1 MHKNRVI
8 IIGGGISGL
17 STARYL
23 TKAGWEVTV
32 LEKGDF
38 TDGCSYGNAGFVC
51 PSHYIQLATPG
62 IARQGLKWMLK
73 STSPFYIQP
82 RLDPALLRWGIHF
95 LKRAKQKYV
104 AGNAAAL
111 RDIGL
116 LSQREYEQVWL
127 KEIDFDYHHN
137 GMLEVFQ
144 SPQAFKECSHIAK
157 VGQDLGLEI
166 LVLDKAGLERLEP
179 DTRWN
184 AMGAVYYKCD
194 GHLNPGKLMHGL
206 FADLAALG
214 VRLIPHQKVTGF
226 KKEGQLITEVH
237 AGENVYKADSVVL
250 AAGSWSEALARQLH
264 LNLPVVGGRGY
275 SFKVPVHNDHRVHRP
290 GLLVEGRA
298 AFTPLGSELRFGG
311 TMEIRKLDAPTSL
324 NRVKGIIRAV
334 ENFFPD
340 YRGQLD
346 FDKIRPH
353 IWSGFRPVSV
363 DGMPY
368 IGKSAAIENLVVAT
382 GHAQLGISLG
392 AATGLLVSELVRGVD
407 TSINITTFGIN
418 RFNN

>member
-1 MHKNRVI
+1 MPKNSVI

-17 STARYL
+17 SSARYL
-23 TKAGWEVTV
+23 AKAGWAVTV
-32 LEKGDF
+32 LEKGNF

-62 IARQGLKWMLK
+62 IAKQGLKWMLK

-82 RLDPALLRWGIHF
+82 RLDPALLRWGVHF

-104 AGNAAAL
+104 TQNAASL

-116 LSQREYEQVWL
+116 LSQNEYEQVWL
-127 KEIDFDYHHN
+127 GEMDFDYQHK

-144 SPQAFKECSHIAK
+144 TQAAFKECTHIAK
-157 VGQDLGLEI
+157 IGQDLGLEI
-166 LVLDKAGLERLEP
+166 EMLDKTGLSELEP
-179 DTRWN
+179 DTEWN

-194 GHLNPGKLMHGL
+194 GHLNPAKLMRGL
-206 FADLAALG
+206 YNNLESLG
-214 VRLIPHQKVTGF
+214 VQLRANQQVTGF
-226 KKEGQLITEVH
+226 KKQGPLITEVY
-237 AGENVYKADSVVL
+237 AGENSFKADAVVL
-250 AAGSWSEALARQLH
+250 AAGSWSEQLARQLH

-275 SFKVPVHNDHRVHRP
+275 SFMVPVQNHHRIHRP

-298 AFTPLGSELRFGG
+298 AFTPLGNELRFGG
-311 TMEIRKLDAPTSL
+311 TMEIRNLDAPMSL
-324 NRVKGIIRAV
+324 NRVKGIINAV

-346 FDKIRPH
+346 FNKIKPA

-368 IGKSAAIENLVVAT
+368 IGKSPSIENLVVAT